1 MPYPYPFDTTI
12 AADAKTRAFTARVK
26 KDSRRLD
33 DIADRNDQPH
43 RPLNHIEQS
52 AVHTIF
58 GIGEFVDMARDALG
72 RRLKTIP
79 NGTQRLGLMQWAA
92 RSLFLDVLQ
101 QLDQESAHRFA
112 VNTSAMALSCSPKR
126 VGQPPKAARIA
137 WDDDLADITEA
148 AWRGTCELCSKSA
161 AEARA
166 CPLKRAFDHM
176 QMLDTCDNPA
186 CWYRA
191 D

>member
-1 MPYPYPFDTTI
+1 MPYQYPFDTTI
-12 AADAKTRAFTARVK
+12 AADAKTRAFAAMVK

-43 RPLNHIEQS
+43 RPLNHLEQS

-58 GIGEFVDMARDALG
+58 GIGEF
-72 RRLKTIP
+72 
-79 NGTQRLGLMQWAA
+79 GLMQWAA
-92 RSLFLDVLQ
+92 RSLFLDILQ

-126 VGQPPKAARIA
+126 VGQPPKAARVA

-176 QMLDTCDNPA
+176 QLLNTSDNTT